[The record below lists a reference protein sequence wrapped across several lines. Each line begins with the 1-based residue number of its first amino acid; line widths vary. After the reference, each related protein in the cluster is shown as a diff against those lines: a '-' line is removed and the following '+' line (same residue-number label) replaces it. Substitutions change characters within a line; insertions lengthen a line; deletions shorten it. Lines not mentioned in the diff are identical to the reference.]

1 MVLFDTHCH
10 LNDPKAFPN
19 PDQTIREAKSVGVEL
34 LTIIGVE
41 PESSRRAMEIAERN
55 EGVTF
60 VAGRHPNYAADYD
73 PSELKIFEE
82 LLQHPKCVALGE
94 IGLDYHWDYALPEQQ
109 LRCTL
114 DQLALARQLDK
125 PVVIHCREAYPD
137 LLNVLEREPA
147 HRYLFH
153 CFGGDADDAKRI
165 ADMGGYFGVDGP
177 LTYKKS
183 DALRELVKHL
193 PEGRILLETD
203 SPYLTPEP
211 YRGKPNSPALLP
223 LVNSKLAECLGLT
236 AEACAVATTAAG
248 RRFYGIG

>member
-19 PDQTIREAKSVGVEL
+19 PEQAIREAKEVGVEL

-41 PESSRRAMEIAERN
+41 PESNLRAKEIAERHD
-55 EGVTF
+55 GVTF

-73 PSELKIFEE
+73 PKELDALSEL
-82 LLQHPKCVALGE
+82 LDHPKCVALGE

-114 DQLALARQLDK
+114 DQLELARAKNK

-137 LLNVLEREPA
+137 LLSILERVPA
-147 HRYLFH
+147 HDYLFH
-153 CFGGDADDAKRI
+153 CFAGDADDARRAI
-165 ADMGGYFGVDGP
+165 DLGAYFGVDGP
-177 LTYKKS
+177 ITYKKS
-183 DALRELVKHL
+183 EGLRELVKHL
-193 PEGRILLETD
+193 PQDRIMLETD

-211 YRGKPNSPALLP
+211 YRGKPNSPKLIP
-223 LVNSKLAECLGLT
+223 LVNAKLAECLGLS
-236 AEACAVATTAAG
+236 AVACAAATTAAG
-248 RRFYGIG
+248 RRFYRIG